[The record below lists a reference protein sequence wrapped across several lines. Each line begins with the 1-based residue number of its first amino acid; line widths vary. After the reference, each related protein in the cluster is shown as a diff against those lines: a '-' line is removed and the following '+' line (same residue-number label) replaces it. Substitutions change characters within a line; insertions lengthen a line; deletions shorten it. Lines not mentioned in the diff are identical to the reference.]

1 MRLPLRPSVADVRGE
16 RRVEYLD
23 RLEPEGLDPVEQPLP
38 GPEQDG
44 SHVERELV
52 DHAGGK
58 RLTDSR
64 GTARDIDPILAGRLE
79 RLRVGG
85 LETLGDEVEA
95 RTALHLQEVAV
106 ASAAT
111 VPQRSSAPGWIRTS
125 DRRIRSSAGRCLTG
139 RIWPDRADHVQGV
152 QLSPLELGTNFG
164 AKAEPM
170 LGSHN
175 SDLSGRPS
183 PVGIGVTTLA
193 QPRFLQLNGGRR
205 IWVRMIRHLINWR
218 VSQNLKKNILPL
230 AALHDLSRPETKRKI
245 LDILES
251 QIQIKI
257 AGVHGKR

>member
-1 MRLPLRPSVADVRGE
+1 
-16 RRVEYLD
+16 
-23 RLEPEGLDPVEQPLP
+23 
-38 GPEQDG
+38 
-44 SHVERELV
+44 
-52 DHAGGK
+52 
-58 RLTDSR
+58 
-64 GTARDIDPILAGRLE
+64 
-79 RLRVGG
+79 
-85 LETLGDEVEA
+85 
-95 RTALHLQEVAV
+95 
-106 ASAAT
+106 
-111 VPQRSSAPGWIRTS
+111 
-125 DRRIRSSAGRCLTG
+125 
-139 RIWPDRADHVQGV
+139 
-152 QLSPLELGTNFG
+152 
-164 AKAEPM
+164 M

-257 AGVHGKR
+257 AGVHGKAIAVIWSADFLNLIGVVSLLDLSAHLVKKPRLPIDSHP